1 MARHFILDV
10 RKASYSPKAQYLV
23 HVPKSLYA
31 AGGAQRRFFE
41 KEAIAKAYRK
51 ASGSVG
57 FSRRK
62 FRDAYSKAG
71 FAEWPLDVLRHSF
84 GTYRLPI
91 MKAAESLAM
100 EMGNSPVV
108 IFRHY
113 RRAMNEATA
122 LAYQHNT
129 AGSPPA
135 TLRIAAN
142 DDP

>member
-1 MARHFILDV
+1 
-10 RKASYSPKAQYLV
+10 
-23 HVPKSLYA
+23 
-31 AGGAQRRFFE
+31 
-41 KEAIAKAYRK
+41 
-51 ASGSVG
+51 VG

-62 FRDAYSKAG
+62 FRDAYSNAG

-91 MKAAESLAM
+91 MKSAESLAL

-122 LAYQHNT
+122 LAYFNITPQDRLR
-129 AGSPPA
+129 PA
-135 TLRIAAN
+135 LWIAAN